1 LGLKGSPVGQHGTFL
16 TQDPIGLA
24 GGVNL
29 YAYAGSNPI
38 AYKDPFGLKVEFE
51 NAKAEEL
58 YRQMRQAAE
67 AATRSRNRLVA
78 SSGRKLLATL
88 TALEDDEEV
97 VRIEVNDGRQ
107 NGFGIDRG
115 SNNWAIVVSDQHPGR
130 VAPQV
135 RLAHE
140 LGHAYS
146 VMVDGRAPTDLL
158 NRPFSNGRSLE
169 TENAARGIWKCA
181 PRIDH
186 DTTILQRFNPSC
198 Q

>member
-1 LGLKGSPVGQHGTFL
+1 
-16 TQDPIGLA
+16 
-24 GGVNL
+24 VNL

-38 AYKDPFGLKVEFE
+38 SFCDPFGLKVEFE
-51 NAKAEEL
+51 SAEAEAL
-58 YRQMRQAAE
+58 YNRMKQAAE

-88 TALEDDEEV
+88 TALEADDEV
-97 VRIEVNDGRQ
+97 VRIELNDGFQ
-107 NGFGIDRG
+107 NGFGIDG
-115 SNNWAIVVSDQHPGR
+115 KSNDWAIVVSDQHPGR

-146 VMVDGRAPTDLL
+146 TMVDGRNPRDLTSMPL
-158 NRPFSNGRSLE
+158 SNTRALE
-169 TENAARGIWKCA
+169 TENAARGIWRCQ

-186 DTTILQRFNPSC
+186 TTTLIRLFNPSC